1 MKRNDVSGRAASA
14 SESESCWH
22 LLNFPKAK
30 KSKTRDS
37 MDSGVLQPTEF
48 QVRIIFADA
57 GWISARIAKS
67 LIRDERVHLKTQDLL
82 DTAEVFD
89 ASIIIG
95 SNFPADTPPNDS
107 HMSSRLCHT
116 GGMHA
121 TSWHVWY
128 DEETWLVTE
137 FRIVPMSDVHP
148 RLRHREC
155 AMMHLCHHVVLRLQ

>member
-1 MKRNDVSGRAASA
+1 
-14 SESESCWH
+14 
-22 LLNFPKAK
+22 
-30 KSKTRDS
+30 
-37 MDSGVLQPTEF
+37 MDSGVLQPTDF

-57 GWISARIAKS
+57 GCIPSHLEKC
-67 LIRDERVHLKTQDLL
+67 LIKDEKVHLLTPDLL
-82 DTAEVFD
+82 ETAELYD

-128 DEETWLVTE
+128 DEETWSVPE
-137 FRIVPMSDVHP
+137 FRTVPMSDVHP

>member
-1 MKRNDVSGRAASA
+1 MKRNAGSA
-14 SESESCWH
+14 SSSDSCWH
-22 LLNFPKAK
+22 LLGFPEAK
-30 KSKTRDS
+30 KSKTTDS
-37 MDSGVLQPTEF
+37 MDSGVRQPTDF
-48 QVRIIFADA
+48 QVRFIFAD
-57 GWISARIAKS
+57 GGCIPSRLEKC
-67 LIRDERVHLKTQDLL
+67 LIKDERVHLLTLDLL
-82 DTAEVFD
+82 ETAEVFD

-137 FRIVPMSDVHP
+137 FRIG
-148 RLRHREC
+148 
-155 AMMHLCHHVVLRLQ
+155 